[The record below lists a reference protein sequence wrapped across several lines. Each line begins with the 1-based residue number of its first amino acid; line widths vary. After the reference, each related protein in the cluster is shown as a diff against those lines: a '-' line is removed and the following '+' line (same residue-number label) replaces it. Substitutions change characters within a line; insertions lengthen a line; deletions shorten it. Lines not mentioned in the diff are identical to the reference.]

1 MKGFSIGDVRA
12 VTAGREGGRVSAV
25 QRAILRRRA
34 WAAEFPGID
43 HELAERIYRKGY
55 SAGYQAKRNA
65 QHPSEKA

>member
-1 MKGFSIGDVRA
+1 MKGFMIGDARA

-55 SAGYQAKRNA
+55 VAGYVAGHQAKR
-65 QHPSEKA
+65 KDRT